1 MQLPLKPLLITTVFC
16 LVFLKDTMAQKIY
29 TDSLNRL
36 LVQSSLSEA
45 ERVNTLCKLAKANF
59 EKDLPLSFKLA
70 NEALQIGTRMKDGR
84 GKAMAFATLIHLY
97 VWKKDLKHAYES
109 RDSALYYAG
118 KTKDSKTLG
127 FVSLRN
133 GWLDLINDENDKAI
147 TKFLKALDFFKGQEA
162 YEYES
167 TVYHYLASFYGYG
180 NDPAKQRKYADLC
193 YETALKSKQVDALNT
208 AYFTIGQTYFD
219 RFKQDTSKRSLLDSA
234 LNIYKKSL
242 LMAEKQ
248 SGRLL
253 IRSNTAAIALNT
265 ANSYFQY
272 FPNTYRDSAEKYTD
286 IAIRI
291 ATNTNLQEV
300 LVNCYGLK
308 SEYALRDGNYNEA
321 EKMLL
326 TGLSAVAGSVIKMP
340 LTKARMFLGLS
351 HIAEKRGD
359 QEAALKYLKE
369 YIKFNKEAF
378 DEEKINSIQRVE
390 AQYQSEKKEQK
401 IAYLQQEAAFNKKRN
416 IFYILLALTGITAL
430 LFLLRSYNYK
440 LKASVRKQELIDK
453 EKGAAE
459 LRAQLKEAEAMQ
471 LQTEQV
477 LLKER
482 QERLQKEVLAG
493 NLQMEQKNELLE
505 LLSGKV
511 STDSHLTLD
520 EQIKRIIHQQK
531 RIDKDF
537 EELKTDFFESN
548 PVFFDRLQKK
558 ANQALTR
565 LDLKYCAYIL
575 MGLSNKEVAIRLGI
589 EPKSIRMARYR
600 IKQKF
605 GLDKEG
611 NLDNFIR
618 SQE

>member
-16 LVFLKDTMAQKIY
+16 LVFLKDTTAQKIY
-29 TDSLNRL
+29 TDSLNHL
-36 LVQSSLSEA
+36 LAQTSLSEA
-45 ERVNTLCKLAKANF
+45 ERVNIHCKLAKANF

-70 NEALQIGTRMKDGR
+70 NEALQIGARMKDGR

-97 VWKKDLKHAYES
+97 VWKKDLKRAYES

-118 KTKDSKTLG
+118 KTKDQETQG
-127 FVSLRN
+127 FVWLRN
-133 GWLDLINDENDKAI
+133 GWLDLVNDENDKAI
-147 TKFLKALDFFKGQEA
+147 TKFLQALDFFKGQGA

-180 NDPAKQRKYADLC
+180 NDPGKQRKYADLS
-193 YETALKSKQVDALNT
+193 YETALKSKQIDALNT

-219 RFKQDTSKRSLLDSA
+219 RFKLDTSKRNLLDSA

-242 LMAEKQ
+242 LLAEKQ

-265 ANSYFQY
+265 ANIYFQY

-286 IAIRI
+286 IAMRI

-321 EKMLL
+321 EKMLV
-326 TGLSAVAGSVIKMP
+326 TGLSAVAGGVIKMP

-359 QEAALKYLKE
+359 QQAALNYLKE

-416 IFYILLALTGITAL
+416 IFYILLALTGIIAL

-440 LKASVRKQELIDK
+440 LKASVRKQELVDK

-459 LRAQLKEAEAMQ
+459 LRAQLNEAEAMQ

-548 PVFFDRLQKK
+548 PVFFERLQKK
-558 ANQALTR
+558 ANQVLTR

-605 GLDKEG
+605 GLDKG
-611 NLDNFIR
+611 DNLDNFIR

>member
-1 MQLPLKPLLITTVFC
+1 
-16 LVFLKDTMAQKIY
+16 MAQKIY

-36 LVQSSLSEA
+36 LAQSSLSEA

-70 NEALQIGTRMKDGR
+70 NEALQIGARMKDGR

-118 KTKDSKTLG
+118 KTKDPKTLG
-127 FVSLRN
+127 FVWLRD
-133 GWLDLINDENDKAI
+133 GWLDLINDENDKAT

-162 YEYES
+162 HEYES

-180 NDPAKQRKYADLC
+180 NDPAKQKKYADLC
-193 YETALKSKQVDALNT
+193 YETALKSKQIDALNT

-219 RFKQDTSKRSLLDSA
+219 RFKLDTNKRSLLDSA

-242 LMAEKQ
+242 RLAEKQ
-248 SGRLL
+248 NGRLL

-326 TGLSAVAGSVIKMP
+326 TGLSAVAGGVIKMP

-351 HIAEKRGD
+351 HIAEKRED
-359 QEAALKYLKE
+359 QKAALNYLKE

-378 DEEKINSIQRVE
+378 DEEKINSIQKVE

-401 IAYLQQEAAFNKKRN
+401 IAYLQQEAAFTKKRN

-440 LKASVRKQELIDK
+440 LKASIRKQELIDK

-459 LRAQLKEAEAMQ
+459 LRAQLKEVEAMQ

-482 QERLQKEVLAG
+482 QERLQKEVLVG

-511 STDSHLTLD
+511 NTDSHLTLD

-548 PVFFDRLQKK
+548 PIFFDRLQKK
-558 ANQALTR
+558 ANQSLTR

-605 GLDKEG
+605 GLDKED